1 MFAVIKTGG
10 KQYLVHE
17 GDRLKIEKIIDAEGK
32 EINIKEVLLVS
43 SGQDVEIGQPFL
55 KDVSIKAKVV
65 AQGKA
70 KKVTIFKYKKRKGY
84 HKKQGHRQKFTE
96 IKIEKIIGS
105 KIKPIKEKTSR
116 VSSIKPKANTKPK
129 VKPVLTQ
136 KPTKKV
142 KK

>member
-10 KQYLVHE
+10 KQYLVRE
-17 GDRLKIEKIIDAEGK
+17 GDSLKVEKLVDDEGK
-32 EINIKEVLLVS
+32 EINIKEILLVS
-43 SGQDVEIGQPFL
+43 NGQDAEIGQPFL

-96 IKIEKIIGS
+96 IKIIKISGTKLKPLKTKES
-105 KIKPIKEKTSR
+105 KLVPNKSQPKTTRKPT
-116 VSSIKPKANTKPK
+116 
-129 VKPVLTQ
+129 VKKVLT
-136 KPTKKV
+136 KKSA
-142 KK
+142 KAK